1 MAQTSIRT
9 IDGEVRGVINKIIIS
24 TGKVVTYLLAFDI
37 NVYWNDVQFL
47 RTLKVGSPDFLSP
60 CSEDH
65 QLI

>member
-47 RTLKVGSPDFLSP
+47 RTLKIVNYF
-60 CSEDH
+60 
-65 QLI
+65 